1 MYWITGILGLALIL
15 APFVFGFSANAS
27 AMWSSIVLGAVI
39 TLASIVEG
47 WTRDDRNWEYWVVG
61 LAGILAILAPFVLG
75 FSSVS
80 GALWT
85 AIILGAVI
93 TLLAGS
99 KVFASTA

>member
-1 MYWITGILGLALIL
+1 MYWITGILGLAFIL
-15 APFVFGFSANAS
+15 APFVFGFSGNS
-27 AMWSSIVLGAVI
+27 PAMWTSIVLGAVI
-39 TLASIVEG
+39 ALASLVEG

-85 AIILGAVI
+85 AIILGAVVA
-93 TLLAGS
+93 LLAGT

>member
-15 APFVFGFSANAS
+15 APFVFGFSANTS

-47 WTRDDRNWEYWVVG
+47 WTRDDRNWEYWVV
-61 LAGILAILAPFVLG
+61 AILAPFVLG

-85 AIILGAVI
+85 AIILGAVVA
-93 TLLAGS
+93 LLAGT

>member
-15 APFVFGFSANAS
+15 APFVFGFSANTS
-27 AMWSSIVLGAVI
+27 AMWSSVILGAVI

-85 AIILGAVI
+85 AIILGAVVA
-93 TLLAGS
+93 LLAGT

>member
-93 TLLAGS
+93 TLLAGT

>member
-15 APFVFGFSANAS
+15 APFVFGFSANTS
-27 AMWSSIVLGAVI
+27 AMWSSVVLGAVI

-47 WTRDDRNWEYWVVG
+47 WTHDNRNWEYWVVG

-85 AIILGAVI
+85 AIILGAVVA
-93 TLLAGS
+93 LLAGT

>member
-15 APFVFGFSANAS
+15 APFVFGFSANTS

-85 AIILGAVI
+85 AIILGAVVA
-93 TLLAGS
+93 LLAGT

>member
-27 AMWSSIVLGAVI
+27 AMWSSVVLGAVI

-47 WTRDDRNWEYWVVG
+47 WTRDNRNWEYWVVG

-85 AIILGAVI
+85 AIILGAVVA
-93 TLLAGS
+93 LLAGT